1 VVLGALIWQARAAG
15 NELRRPGVQ
24 QTHRRLSAHVRIL
37 MISCIVGR
45 SCQGRVTPK
54 NQSLELRFRALLTE
68 DGTQRLE
75 LGGS

>member
-1 VVLGALIWQARAAG
+1 
-15 NELRRPGVQ
+15 
-24 QTHRRLSAHVRIL
+24 
-37 MISCIVGR
+37 MIGCIVGR